1 MCSSPPVRAPKLQL
15 AIKQPLTEGCWNPP
29 EEDTTRPKTKKKPH
43 IQRQRR
49 RGSEM
54 VGGVQSR

>member
-1 MCSSPPVRAPKLQL
+1 MVEKKDVHSSFPARAPKLQL
-15 AIKQPLTEGCWNPP
+15 AVEQTTTGRHWNPP
-29 EEDTTRPKTKKKPH
+29 KKRYPH

-49 RGSEM
+49 RLNET